1 MDSYFE
7 FNKENTK
14 CSFCNELISTYDYPK
29 DKIIEFLIFYIQ
41 NRYHLL
47 NNISTFNQKS
57 QSLPPLEKNLFKSYT
72 ILFDLW
78 IKSAGPKIKNEKY
91 NRIMKNLY
99 IVNKTYFHHSQTLD
113 PEIFYNDFESIV
125 LNTPMFLHGLM
136 VQNDDDLTSDSD
148 SDISDCAII
157 NSPFNFGF

>member
-1 MDSYFE
+1 
-7 FNKENTK
+7 
-14 CSFCNELISTYDYPK
+14 
-29 DKIIEFLIFYIQ
+29 
-41 NRYHLL
+41 
-47 NNISTFNQKS
+47 
-57 QSLPPLEKNLFKSYT
+57 
-72 ILFDLW
+72 
-78 IKSAGPKIKNEKY
+78 
-91 NRIMKNLY
+91 MKNLY